1 MDALYIKTSATLIG
15 RNIEI
20 AIIPIQLGRLHSYV
34 PVLRLAL
41 PDLTGLPLFLTKR
54 RKSDVK
60 NSFLPKLKSPR
71 GYE

>member
-1 MDALYIKTSATLIG
+1 MDALYIKTSATLIR

-41 PDLTGLPLFLTKR
+41 PDLTGLPLF
-54 RKSDVK
+54 
-60 NSFLPKLKSPR
+60 
-71 GYE
+71 

>member
-1 MDALYIKTSATLIG
+1 MDALYIKTSATLIR

-20 AIIPIQLGRLHSYV
+20 AIIPIQLERLHSYV

-71 GYE
+71 G

>member
-1 MDALYIKTSATLIG
+1 MDALYIKTSATLIR

-41 PDLTGLPLFLTKR
+41 LDLTGLPLFLTKR
-54 RKSDVK
+54 QKSDVK
-60 NSFLPKLKSPR
+60 NSFLPKMKSPR
-71 GYE
+71 G